1 VVYPGVVLRSHGR
14 ERLIHAP
21 LRQAVFPYDGR
32 SGRIEEKALSR

>member
-1 VVYPGVVLRSHGR
+1 VIYPGVVLRSHGR

-21 LRQAVFPYDGR
+21 LRQAVFSFDVG